1 MVMPFVARVIPVLV
15 GATVALSGC
24 VERKIFITSEPT
36 GALVR
41 LNDVEVG
48 VTPVEV
54 KYTWYGT
61 YDVQLERPGYDPLTT
76 KATAKAPVH
85 SVPGLD
91 IAADLWPGTIKDHV
105 HWHFELT
112 PTEYNP
118 DAVVERARAMRNEIF
133 EPEPIEPGENPD

>member
-1 MVMPFVARVIPVLV
+1 MRQFLRVIPVT
-15 GATVALSGC
+15 TVLAMALGGC

-61 YDVQLERPGYDPLTT
+61 YDVQLERPGYEPLTT
-76 KATAKAPVH
+76 EATARAPVH

-91 IAADLWPGTIKDHV
+91 ILADLWPGRIKDHV
-105 HWHFELT
+105 YWHFELT

-118 DAVVERARAMRNEIF
+118 DAVVDRARAMRNEIF
-133 EPEPIEPGENPD
+133 EAETIEPGEKPN